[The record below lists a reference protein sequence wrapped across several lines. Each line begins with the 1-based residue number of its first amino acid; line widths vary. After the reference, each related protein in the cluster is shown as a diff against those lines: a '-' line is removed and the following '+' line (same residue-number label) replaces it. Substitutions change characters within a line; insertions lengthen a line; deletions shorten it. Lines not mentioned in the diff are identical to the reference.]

1 MQNIVITSSELIQIE
16 LNNLDIGSDFIDNI
30 LESKFFEY
38 NYISEQISL
47 YDIDQSQIVLD
58 NTTINQI
65 NSLLKNTNLESL
77 KINNLYPHHFL
88 PWKIN
93 SVDTL
98 TLHGNIINTCAT
110 DLKHKLNILANEVK
124 NTLPYF
130 AFIETTKERLSLEK
144 EVNDLYQEI
153 LKVKVD
159 FITDE
164 IIDFIIEKKVKHLEL
179 GWFALSENDYKKIE
193 TLNIETLSILYSF
206 NTQIKIL
213 PKSIKDLSILGNAI
227 QSLNDIK
234 FKKLKLSNLDL
245 SNNSIQDDITLNNL
259 YNKIENLSLNNNL
272 ITRIDFSK
280 TSKYLELVDLSNN
293 IITNDGVIVPAPC
306 NHLNYL
312 DLSNNKLKI
321 NLDFLFKIDHYF
333 PNLEYIDLSG
343 NVFLDA
349 FGKTVLAPM
358 AQENQIGVIKDYLDI
373 IEFIQDISFEDLKN
387 SIQRYNETHYIKLV
401 WDTRNSNSELLIKE
415 IHFYLKNYLKFLTDK
430 EKFFF
435 AEGIYINLFN
445 KNVSILINS
454 DNNSISLEIFS
465 DNQSCINDYFYK
477 YLELLHDII
486 FDITHQYILPV
497 IQTTENLKQVDNY
510 FRKVF
515 KIDTKLSK
523 SSGYLIKFDP
533 QLNNYALLLS
543 HNVDYKD
550 FRSDIDKVMFI
561 IISSKTTIAYTLNE
575 DNKVSN
581 YMIRSSK
588 KKLNSVT
595 IRTSEDKENY
605 KKALLN
611 PYLGEIFKET
621 DAYLGGDIKKK
632 FTLIINTNFFNL
644 KQENQTDNL
653 YLNSDKYI
661 VDPNNSIT
669 EHSKVVI
676 LLNQLVFEP
685 KK

>member
-1 MQNIVITSSELIQIE
+1 MQNIVITSSELLQVE
-16 LNNLDIGSDFIDNI
+16 LNNIDIESDFIDNI

-47 YDIDQSQIVLD
+47 YDIDQSQIVLE
-58 NTTINQI
+58 NTSINQI
-65 NSLLKNTNLESL
+65 NSILENTNLESL

-98 TLHGNIINTCAT
+98 TLHGNIINTCAA
-110 DLKHKLNILANEVK
+110 DPKHKLNTLANKVK
-124 NTLPYF
+124 NILPYF
-130 AFIETTKERLSLEK
+130 AFIETTKERISLEK

-153 LKVKVD
+153 LRVKVD

-164 IIDFIIEKKVKHLEL
+164 IIDFIIEKKVKHLQL
-179 GWFALSENDYKKIE
+179 GWFPLSGNDYKKIE

-206 NTQIKIL
+206 NTHIKIL
-213 PKSIKDLSILGNAI
+213 PKSIKDLSILGNAV
-227 QSLNDIK
+227 QSLDDIK

-245 SNNSIQDDITLNNL
+245 SNNSIQDDITLNSL

-280 TSKYLELVDLSNN
+280 TSKYLELLDLSNN
-293 IITNDGVIVPAPC
+293 VITNDGLIVPVSC

-321 NLDFLFKIDHYF
+321 NLDFLFKIDRYF

-343 NVFLDA
+343 NIFLDA
-349 FGKTVLAPM
+349 FGKTILAPM
-358 AQENQIGVIKDYLDI
+358 VQENQIGVIKDYLDL

-387 SIQRYNETHYIKLV
+387 SIHRYNEKYYIKLV
-401 WDTRNSNSELLIKE
+401 WDTRTSNSELLIKE
-415 IHFYLKNYLKFLTDK
+415 IQFYLKNYLKFLTDK

-435 AEGIYINLFN
+435 AEGIYINLYN

-477 YLELLHDII
+477 YLELLHYII
-486 FDITHQYILPV
+486 FDITNQYILPV
-497 IQTTENLKQVDNY
+497 IQTTENLKQVHIY
-510 FRKVF
+510 FKKVF
-515 KIDTKLSK
+515 RIDTELNK
-523 SSGYLIKFDP
+523 SAGYLIKFDA
-533 QLNNYALLLS
+533 QINNYTLLLS
-543 HNVDYKD
+543 YDVDYKD
-550 FRSDIDKVMFI
+550 SRSDIDKVMFI
-561 IISSKTTIAYTLNE
+561 IITSKTTIVYILNQG
-575 DNKVSN
+575 NKVSN
-581 YMIRSSK
+581 YTIVSSK
-588 KKLNSVT
+588 KKLNSLV
-595 IRTSEDKENY
+595 IRTSEDKEKY

-611 PYLGEIFKET
+611 PYLGETFKEI
-621 DAYLGGDIKKK
+621 DAYLNGDVKKK

-644 KQENQTDNL
+644 KQENQTDIL
-653 YLNSDKYI
+653 YLNSHTYI
-661 VDPNNSIT
+661 ADPNNSIT

-676 LLNQLVFEP
+676 NLNQLIFEP